1 MFNNY
6 KKIYYQI
13 EDYHWWNISRRD
25 IILKLIDPLINDGMK
40 VLDIGCSSGSL
51 IDKLNCNNSLDI
63 HGIDISS
70 EAIKYSK
77 NKGIRNTQ
85 TMNADKLKFKDKE
98 FDIIIASDVLEHIE
112 NDNEALLEWKRV
124 LKDNGFAIIFV
135 PAIMALWSHN
145 DIYSEHF
152 RRYEKPQFLEQLIS
166 SGFNI
171 KRSSYW
177 NFTLF
182 IPIFIFRRLQRIVS
196 TKDNNYKTELK
207 KSNPFINKLLKIV
220 LLVENRILNKI
231 NFPIGVS
238 LFAVC
243 KK

>member
-1 MFNNY
+1 MLNSY
-6 KKIYYQI
+6 KNIYYQI
-13 EDYHWWNISRRD
+13 EDYHWWNVSRRD
-25 IILKLIDPLINDGMK
+25 IILKLLNPLISDGMK
-40 VLDIGCSSGSL
+40 ILDIGCSSGSL
-51 IDKLNCNNSLDI
+51 INKINSNKKLEI

-70 EAIKYSK
+70 KAIKYSK
-77 NKGIRNTQ
+77 DRGIQNTQ
-85 TMNADKLKFKDKE
+85 VMNADKLKYRDKE

-112 NDNEALLEWKRV
+112 NDNNALIEWKRV

-152 RRYEKPQFLEQLIS
+152 RRYEKSQFRKRLIN

-171 KRSSYW
+171 ERSSYW

-182 IPIFIFRRLQRIVS
+182 IPIFIFRRLQRILS
-196 TKDNNYKTELK
+196 SKNSEFKSELK
-207 KSNPFINKLLKIV
+207 KSNPIINKLLKMI
-220 LLVENRILNKI
+220 LFIENRILNKI

-238 LFAVC
+238 LFAIC

>member
-6 KKIYYQI
+6 KNIYYQI
-13 EDYHWWNISRRD
+13 ENYHWWNVSRRD
-25 IILKLIDPLINDGMK
+25 MILKLLNPLISDGMK
-40 VLDIGCSSGSL
+40 ILDIGCSNGSL
-51 IDKLNCNNSLDI
+51 IREINFNRSLDI
-63 HGIDISS
+63 HGIDISLK
-70 EAIKYSK
+70 AIKYSK
-77 NKGIRNTQ
+77 NKGIKNTQ
-85 TMNADKLKFKDKE
+85 VMNADKLDYGDKE

-112 NDNEALLEWKRV
+112 NDGEALLEWKRV

-152 RRYEKPQFLEQLIS
+152 RRYEKSQFRRRLIN

-171 KRSSYW
+171 ERFSYW

-196 TKDNNYKTELK
+196 SKNNKYESELK
-207 KSNPFINKLLKIV
+207 KSNPVINKMLKIV
-220 LLVENRILNKI
+220 LSIENRILNKI

-238 LFAVC
+238 LFAIC

>member
-6 KKIYYQI
+6 KNIYYQI
-13 EDYHWWNISRRD
+13 EDYHWWNVSRRE
-25 IILKLIDPLINDGMK
+25 IILKLLNPLISDGMK
-40 VLDIGCSSGSL
+40 ILDIGCSNGSL
-51 IDKLNCNNSLDI
+51 INKINFNKSLDI

-70 EAIKYSK
+70 KAIKYSK
-77 NKGIRNTQ
+77 IKGIRNTQ
-85 TMNADKLKFKDKE
+85 IMNADKLKFKDKE

-112 NDNEALLEWKRV
+112 NDSEALLEWKRV

-152 RRYEKPQFLEQLIS
+152 RRYEKSQFHKRLIN

-171 KRSSYW
+171 ERSSYW

-182 IPIFIFRRLQRIVS
+182 IPIFIFRRFQRIVS
-196 TKDNNYKTELK
+196 SRNNEYKSELK
-207 KSNPFINKLLKIV
+207 KSNPIINKLLKIV
-220 LLVENRILNKI
+220 LSIENHILNKI

>member
-6 KKIYYQI
+6 KDIYYQI
-13 EDYHWWNISRRD
+13 EDYHWWNVSRRD
-25 IILKLIDPLINDGMK
+25 IILKLLNPLISDGMK
-40 VLDIGCSSGSL
+40 ILDIGCSNGSL
-51 IDKLNCNNSLDI
+51 INKINSNKNLEI

-70 EAIKYSK
+70 KAIKYSK
-77 NKGIRNTQ
+77 NKGLQNTQ
-85 TMNADKLKFKDKE
+85 VMDADKLKYGDKE

-112 NDNEALLEWKRV
+112 NDNDALLEWKRV

-152 RRYEKPQFLEQLIS
+152 RRYEKSQFRRRLIN

-171 KRSSYW
+171 ERSSYW

-182 IPIFIFRRLQRIVS
+182 IPIFIFRRLQRILS
-196 TKDNNYKTELK
+196 SKNNEYKSELK
-207 KSNPFINKLLKIV
+207 ESNPIINKLLTIV
-220 LLVENRILNKI
+220 LFFENRILNKI

-238 LFAVC
+238 LFAIC